1 MKYLRT
7 YESYKNSKL
16 KPVNEEFLGKLFGN
30 LFKKMKDTI
39 NKTKGGVEV
48 EAIYQKYIKTIQDEV
63 QKQAKISL
71 EIEAAAKGT
80 LDQSNTPT
88 EPKKEGEDKEGEEG
102 EVKKESF
109 NNRRYQ
115 KIFEAEETEKISSDI
130 LKQKK
135 ALIDQ
140 IIKKNQELAL
150 KEMDAILKKYGGS
163 SASPQLAAIIDSKK
177 MQFEID
183 VLNAKAD
190 ALGKSGDQKSKDE
203 ITKEVETKTK
213 DMQTALEQG
222 INKKP
227 LEFKEGDQV
236 VYKRE
241 KFNEDE
247 WKKLTDDDKKKPEEG
262 KMKEFQKE
270 MIGIKKISKIDGDTV
285 SFEDADFT
293 KTKGDILMTIEG
305 EKAEGQDDLVKKL
318 GELKSKKPE
327 DITKVGKF
335 VDFISDEANKDKVD
349 EIDKI
354 ISGEN

>member
-7 YESYKNSKL
+7 YESYKNSKF

-236 VYKRE
+236 VYKRGNWE
-241 KFNEDE
+241 KKDEDE

-262 KMKEFQKE
+262 KMKEFQDNE

-285 SFEDADFT
+285 SFEDTKTGKTADFT

-318 GELKSKKPE
+318 GE
-327 DITKVGKF
+327 
-335 VDFISDEANKDKVD
+335 
-349 EIDKI
+349 
-354 ISGEN
+354 